1 MTSSDTFDT
10 STYTR
15 KPTDVIDLTDAEDH
29 VVKSEHEDDSKVTA
43 QSEDEDVRRADLSRR
58 ILQPDGEAVDPSV
71 CMHTP
76 PPKARW
82 YDVGM
87 MSPPSVG
94 RCTLTPM
101 KPLLGFG

>member
-15 KPTDVIDLTDAEDH
+15 KLTDIIDLTDAKDH
-29 VVKSEHEDDSKVTA
+29 VKIEPEDDSTVTA
-43 QSEDEDVRRADLSRR
+43 LPEDARRAALSRR
-58 ILQPDGEAVDPSV
+58 FLQPDGEAVDPSV

-76 PPKARW
+76 PPKARRC
-82 YDVGM
+82 DAGM

>member
-43 QSEDEDVRRADLSRR
+43 HSEDEDARRAALSRF
-58 ILQPDGEAVDPSV
+58 LQPDVDAVDPSV
-71 CMHTP
+71 CVHTP
-76 PPKARW
+76 PPKVQRRNV
-82 YDVGM
+82 DM
-87 MSPPSVG
+87 MSPPLVEW
-94 RCTLTPM
+94 CTLTPM
-101 KPLLGFG
+101 KPILGFG